1 MKGSIFWRLE
11 VLIVNESFIDI
22 KPINST
28 RFEYFA
34 KIAGFNQTKI
44 IEQNLDE
51 MTEVLEGLLILPSF
65 TTEQAVNVLNVVD
78 QLVNITGKLIVKDKS
93 VTNKY

>member
-1 MKGSIFWRLE
+1 MEGKICLD
-11 VLIVNESFIDI
+11 VMIVNESFIDI

-34 KIAGFNQTKI
+34 KIVGFNETEI
-44 IEQNLDE
+44 IEKNLDE
-51 MTEVLEGLLILPSF
+51 MTEVLEGILTLPSF